1 MKRGIAGLL
10 VAMLVG
16 MLGCGG
22 EPAAAKEAPPV
33 ATAKDAAA
41 AADAGAA
48 DAGGAAVD
56 AGAAAAAAAC
66 PPCPACPA
74 CAADASTP
82 HDVLTLTKA
91 AFADLPGWADDRHAE
106 AMVAFLRSC
115 EAIGK
120 LPDAAPVGADGHGG
134 VAKQWRPACAKAAK
148 LPAGD
153 HAAARRLFEAEFTP
167 FAAAGAKGPD
177 GLFTGYMVQALRAS
191 RKRGGA
197 YQHPLYARPK
207 DLVMVDLS
215 LHIKDA
221 RGRRI
226 WGRLDA
232 KGELVPYFTRKE
244 VREGALAGRGLELL
258 YADDPVDV
266 LFAQIEGSAK
276 VSLDDGTSTWLEF
289 AGKNGLAFRGAGGV
303 LKAMGA
309 FQPPATGTMQDIRAW
324 FAANPTRF
332 DEIADQSPSFV
343 FFRESKRPGAVGTQ
357 MVVLT
362 DRRSMA
368 IDRAFIAFGTP
379 IWVDT
384 YAPLPG
390 AAGAAAWR
398 RLLVAQD
405 TGGAILGAVRGD
417 IYFGDDAAA
426 ADVAGRMGTR
436 GRYWLLLPNGVA
448 K

>member
-22 EPAAAKEAPPV
+22 EPASAKEAPSVV
-33 ATAKDAAA
+33 ARDAAA
-41 AADAGAA
+41 ATDAGAA
-48 DAGGAAVD
+48 RDAASVD
-56 AGAAAAAAAC
+56 AGAAGAEAAAAAAC
-66 PPCPACPA
+66 PPCPA

-91 AFADLPGWADDRHAE
+91 TFADLPGWADDKHAE
-106 AMVAFLRSC
+106 AVVSFLRSC

-134 VAKQWRPACAKAAK
+134 IAKQWRSACAKAAK

-153 HAAARRLFEAEFTP
+153 HAAARRMFEAEFTP

-177 GLFTGYMVQALRAS
+177 GLFTGYMVQSLRAS
-191 RKRGGA
+191 RKRGGK
-197 YQHPLYARPK
+197 YQYPLYARPK
-207 DLVMVDLS
+207 DLVVVDLS
-215 LHIKDA
+215 LYIKDA

-232 KGELVPYFTRKE
+232 KGELVPYFARKE
-244 VREGALAGRGLELL
+244 IRQGALDGRGLEIM

-266 LFAQIEGSAK
+266 LFAHIEGSAK
-276 VSLDDGTSTWLEF
+276 VQLDDGTSTWLEF

-332 DEIADQSPSFV
+332 DEIVDQSPSFV

-379 IWVDT
+379 LWLDT
-384 YAPLPG
+384 YAPVPG
-390 AAGAAAWR
+390 KAGATVWR
-398 RLLVAQD
+398 RLLIAQD

-417 IYFGDDAAA
+417 IYFGDDEAA
-426 ADVAGRMGTR
+426 ADVAGRMGTK
-436 GRYWLLLPNGVA
+436 GRYWLLLPNGVT

>member
-16 MLGCGG
+16 VLGCGG

-33 ATAKDAAA
+33 AAQDA
-41 AADAGAA
+41 D
-48 DAGGAAVD
+48 AAVD
-56 AGAAAAAAAC
+56 AGAARGAASAAAC

-74 CAADASTP
+74 CPTDASTP

-91 AFADLPGWADDRHAE
+91 TFADLPGWADDKHAE
-106 AMVAFLRSC
+106 AVVPFLRSC

-134 VAKQWRPACAKAAK
+134 VAKQWRSACAKAAK

-153 HAAARRLFEAEFTP
+153 HAAARRMFEAELTP
-167 FAAAGAKGPD
+167 FAAAGTKGPD

-191 RKRGGA
+191 RKRGGK
-197 YQHPLYARPK
+197 YQYPLYGRPA
-207 DLVMVDLS
+207 DLVVVDLS
-215 LHIKDA
+215 LFIKDA

-226 WGRLDA
+226 WGRLGA
-232 KGELVPYFTRKE
+232 RGELVPYFTRKE
-244 VREGALAGRGLELL
+244 IRQGALDGRGLEIM

-266 LFAQIEGSAK
+266 LFAHIEGSAK
-276 VSLDDGTSTWLEF
+276 VTLDDGTSTRLEF

-332 DEIADQSPSFV
+332 DEIVDQSPSFV

-368 IDRAFIAFGTP
+368 IDRAFVALGTP
-379 IWVDT
+379 IWLDT
-384 YAPLPG
+384 HVPVPG
-390 AAGAAAWR
+390 KAGAAAWR
-398 RLLVAQD
+398 RLLIAQD

-417 IYFGDDAAA
+417 IYFGDDEAA

-436 GRYWLLLPNGVA
+436 GRYWLLLPNGVT